1 MAIVDR
7 SPLAVRTVNTGVTT
21 SSPQR
26 LLPTRK
32 LFENEDSSVDLADP
46 IQPWLR
52 KIKFFSDELMRNSN
66 AESLKHFKNLL
77 EECIKKIGGNDLYKE
92 DTRLLKI
99 WLLYGD
105 VTGETEKAFTFLDER
120 GQFRKEALLYEA
132 YASFLVKKRN
142 LEEADRIFRLGISRN
157 AEPLDRLLEMH
168 KRFCEKFLY
177 IFVKPEPS
185 LEADVQIRSEQSS
198 SIDPWSNS
206 TMTNLLKKINPHMKK
221 YEGFHRS
228 NKLYDGKISLASQ
241 NNSRNK
247 IVELVGNWKYQI
259 KGCAGSGGF
268 AQVFKAFVDGNP
280 EEVAALKVQNPA
292 FPWEFYMYRQ
302 LDLRIA
308 GNERLNFGYAH
319 RIHLYSDLS
328 VVVCDYLSHGT
339 LQDAIN
345 SHIVTNHHMDEVLCM
360 YYTIQMLYMLETLH
374 GVGLIHGD
382 FKPNNLLV
390 RYPREFTEDMFN
402 DQNGSWR
409 SQGLCLIDWGRGIDV
424 NLFPDGTVFHGD
436 CRTSGFRCVQMQE
449 KHKWKFQ
456 VDTYGLCVIVHM
468 MLHGVYMNIEKKVN
482 VDGSYHFQPKS
493 SLRRY
498 WRVELWKN
506 LFQTLL
512 NLHSNEASD
521 VLTLKSLRESFEE
534 YLCGNRQLVAKLIQL
549 LAKQRASLCSA

>member
-7 SPLAVRTVNTGVTT
+7 SPLAVRTVNAGVAT
-21 SSPQR
+21 SNPQR

-32 LFENEDSSVDLADP
+32 LFENEESSVDLADP

-52 KIKFFSDELMRNSN
+52 KIKKVSDDLMRNAN

-99 WLLYGD
+99 WILYGD
-105 VTGETEKAFTFLDER
+105 VTGETEKAYTFLDER
-120 GQFRKEALLYEA
+120 GQFGKEALLYEA

-168 KRFCEKFLY
+168 KRFCEKFSHT
-177 IFVKPEPS
+177 FVKPEPN
-185 LEADVQIRSEQSS
+185 LEADVQICSEQPS

-206 TMTNLLKKINPHMKK
+206 TMTNLLEKINPRMKK
-221 YEGFHRS
+221 YEARFLACGFHRS

-247 IVELVGNWKYQI
+247 IVELVGNRKYQI

-268 AQVFKAFVDGNP
+268 ALVFKAFVDGNP
-280 EEVAALKVQNPA
+280 EEVVALKVQNPA

-345 SHIVTNHHMDEVLCM
+345 SHIVSNHHMDEVLCM

-390 RYPREFTEDMFN
+390 RYPSLYLCF
-402 DQNGSWR
+402 
-409 SQGLCLIDWGRGIDV
+409 QGLCLIDWGRGIDV

-468 MLHGVYMNIEKKVN
+468 MLHGSYMNIEKKVN

-493 SLRRY
+493 TLRRY

-512 NLHSNEASD
+512 NFHSNKVSD
-521 VLTLKSLRESFEE
+521 VPVLKSLRGAFEE
-534 YLCGNRQLVAKLIQL
+534 YLCGNRQLVTRLIQL